1 MHGNEKTLT
10 FSTKNFASK
19 KDDNNFNLI
28 FKMANTT
35 ITPIG
40 SINQN
45 PTSLGLTQGGANYDA
60 KYATY
65 LKLFSGK

>member
-10 FSTKNFASK
+10 FSTKNSASK
-19 KDDNNFNLI
+19 KDYNNLHLI

-45 PTSLGLTQGGANYDA
+45 PTSLGLTPVSYTHLTLPTKA
-60 KYATY
+60 
-65 LKLFSGK
+65 